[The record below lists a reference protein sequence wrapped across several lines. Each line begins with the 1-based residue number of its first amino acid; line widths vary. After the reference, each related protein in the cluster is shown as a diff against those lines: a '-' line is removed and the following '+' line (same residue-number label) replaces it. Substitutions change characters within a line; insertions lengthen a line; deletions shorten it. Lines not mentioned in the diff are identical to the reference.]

1 MPNFKK
7 SNKGYMMKPKG
18 MGQQGYAMMGGQDP
32 KKKKTKMVDLVP
44 KDKSGKPIPQVR
56 GGAGLLGFVGGNAFS
71 AIKQGV
77 SAGKKLFKA
86 FSNTPKQYVGKGGSN
101 LKSAIKQIKS
111 TNFGKAVGQTSKAF
125 SNTPKQYTNMRST
138 IRPKTT
144 REKVTGLS
152 EDFFKRVAKNNPGA
166 TSRTGGVHPFIQGSG
181 RIKDPLK
188 RFK

>member
-1 MPNFKK
+1 MAKH
-7 SNKGYMMKPKG
+7 GYKMTPKG
-18 MGQQGYAMMGGQDP
+18 IGGQAYPMMGGQNL

-44 KDKSGKPIPQVR
+44 RDKSGKPIPQVR

-71 AIKQGV
+71 AIKQGL

-86 FSNTPKQYVGKGGSN
+86 FSSAPKQYTGRGGSN
-101 LKSAIKQIKS
+101 IKSAIKQIKS
-111 TNFGKAVGQTSKAF
+111 TKIGKSVGQTSKAF
-125 SNTPKQYTNMRST
+125 SNTPKQLYSKS

-166 TSRTGGVHPFIQGSG
+166 KSRTSGVHPFIQGSG